1 MKTAKNILILFST
14 LVGLNGCFLFGSK
27 KEDPAPL
34 PQGMVITVKEKNNP
48 NKLIANATVSYIKAD
63 IQGSGSTSENG
74 GGSTQSDG
82 IFRKEGLPM
91 GEYIVKVSAAG
102 YIPDLIGKKV
112 PVAVGTMTPE
122 VFELEKEAVLEIGPS
137 TLNLSNTQTT
147 GTVFFNNKDPQ
158 TEINLTLEIPQNDQ
172 WVSISPLSLKIP
184 PNEKKSILVTVDG
197 KGRGFG
203 SYNSTIV
210 ANYKLNTTSQPSKDF
225 NVYMNIGNPNAPSV
239 STNAPTG
246 ITQTSAD
253 VIGNLTNIGG
263 STVTQRGICWSEASD
278 PKPET
283 NPKVFI
289 DGGGIGP
296 FPLTATKLKEGTTYY
311 IRAYA
316 INSNG
321 TGLGNVEKF
330 TTSITPTP
338 PTLILNPVT
347 NFTQTTAVL
356 YGKITNNGGSNIKE
370 QGFCYNTTGNP
381 TINDKKI
388 PANVDGNLN
397 LSANMPDLTQGVLYY
412 VRAYAINELGDKN
425 VGYSNVEFFKT
436 QIPSTPA
443 KLTTAAATSITE
455 TSARLQGS
463 LTELGSSP
471 IKEHGFCWSRQN
483 ASPEITNSE
492 KNQLG
497 TKIETGIINY
507 TLSGL
512 KKGTLYYCRAYATS
526 NEGKTSYGNIQTF
539 ITNEQGLVLY
549 YPFNGDASDVS
560 GNGKNAVVTAKS
572 SNDKYNN
579 EKSAYDLSSGTIQV
593 QDPTVGRFVGDFT
606 YSFQIKINASTFKGS
621 RKVLFSKG
629 SNGDCVNGADWSG
642 FMVFSDPSNNSLSIY
657 INSSDG
663 KKDELK
669 LCESSLLV
677 DEWHS
682 LVISKVGSSVKVFID
697 GLFISKVNT
706 SYSTIGY
713 GRRYLSGGTEGS
725 LTIGGFSYQNSA
737 EWCQN
742 LEKSIATIDD
752 FRIYSYGLSEAEV
765 EELSKR

>member
-1 MKTAKNILILFST
+1 MKTAKNIFL
-14 LVGLNGCFLFGSK
+14 LVCLLMAWYGCKKDDEVTAAIDQKGIIVTVLEKGTNKPINNAIVKISSAPKDRELQFIADGKYKITNLDRGSY
-27 KEDPAPL
+27 L
-34 PQGMVITVKEKNNP
+34 VTVSASGYISDLKGKT
-48 NKLIANATVSYIKAD
+48 ATVGDDMFSL
-63 IQGSGSTSENG
+63 T
-74 GGSTQSDG
+74 
-82 IFRKEGLPM
+82 
-91 GEYIVKVSAAG
+91 
-102 YIPDLIGKKV
+102 
-112 PVAVGTMTPE
+112 
-122 VFELEKEAVLEIGPS
+122 FEIEKEALLEISPS

-147 GTVFFNNKDPQ
+147 GTVFFNNKDSQ
-158 TEINLTLEIPQNDQ
+158 NEINLTLDIPQNDQ

-184 PNEKKSILVTVDG
+184 PNEKKSVLVTVDS

-203 SYNSTIV
+203 SYNSTII

-296 FPLTATKLKEGTTYY
+296 FPLTATKLNEGTTYY
-311 IRAYA
+311 VRAYA

-338 PTLILNPVT
+338 PTLFLNPIT

-388 PANVDGNLN
+388 TANIDGNLN

-436 QIPSTPA
+436 QIPSTPS

-455 TSARLQGS
+455 TSASLRGS
-463 LTELGSSP
+463 LSELGSSP

-483 ASPEITNSE
+483 ANPEITNSE

-497 TKIETGIINY
+497 TKIETGLIPY
-507 TLSGL
+507 TLNGL
-512 KKGTLYYCRAYATS
+512 KKGTLYYFRVYATS
-526 NEGKTSYGNIQTF
+526 NEGKTSYGNVQTF
-539 ITNEQGLVLY
+539 VTKEQGLVLY
-549 YPFNGDASDVS
+549 YPFNGDAADVS
-560 GNGKNAVVTAKS
+560 GNGNNAISTAKLTEDQFS
-572 SNDKYNN
+572 N
-579 EKSAYDLSSGTIQV
+579 EKSAYDLSSGKVQV
-593 QDPTVGRFVGDFT
+593 QDETIGRFSGDFSYCFWT
-606 YSFQIKINASTFKGS
+606 KINGSAFKGS
-621 RKVLFSKG
+621 QKVLFSKAPARIG
-629 SNGDCVNGADWSG
+629 CYGDSYWSG
-642 FMVFSDPSNNSLSIY
+642 FMIY
-657 INSSDG
+657 TNTTS
-663 KKDELK
+663 
-669 LCESSLLV
+669 SSLNLFV
-677 DEWHS
+677 QDTKNNQAESKLFSSGVLSDSWHQIVLSKTGNSIKIYLDGYYHS
-682 LVISKVGSSVKVFID
+682 LVNVNISAFGF
-697 GLFISKVNT
+697 
-706 SYSTIGY
+706 YSDPNRGTY
-713 GRRYLSGGTEGS
+713 DEGRLTLGS
-725 LTIGGFSYQNSA
+725 LPNPNCT
-737 EWCQN
+737 N
-742 LEKSIATIDD
+742 LENIIATVDD
-752 FRIYSYGLSEAEV
+752 FRLYSYGLSEAEV
-765 EELSKR
+765 QEIFKR